1 MKRSKQHKRLLFIAN
16 TGLALTIAAVAWMIG
31 SDLRYLYEHR
41 SELVEKIQSTIEY
54 EKEQN
59 D

>member
-16 TGLALTIAAVAWMIG
+16 TGLALTITAVAWIVG
-31 SDLRYLYEHR
+31 SDLQYLYEHR
-41 SELVEKIQSTIEY
+41 SELAEKIQNTINY
-54 EKEQN
+54 ERTQN

>member
-16 TGLALTIAAVAWMIG
+16 TGLALTITAVAWLVG

-41 SELVEKIQSTIEY
+41 SELIEKIQNTIEY
-54 EKEQN
+54 EKKQN